1 MIPKAK
7 ALDHLAVAV
16 WLGAPIFS
24 NIHDLLKATLLIGGA
39 APMALRLTLPLP
51 HAVVQDL
58 GSGGNSDRC
67 CHLGALGLGVAS

>member
-16 WLGAPIFS
+16 RLGAPIFS
-24 NIHDLLKATLLIGGA
+24 NIRDLLIGGG

-51 HAVVQDL
+51 HAGVQNL

-67 CHLGALGLGVAS
+67 CHLGALGLRVAS

>member
-16 WLGAPIFS
+16 WLGAPLFS

-39 APMALRLTLPLP
+39 APMALRLTLPHPTLLCRIW
-51 HAVVQDL
+51 AQVAIRTD
-58 GSGGNSDRC
+58 
-67 CHLGALGLGVAS
+67 AAIWGL